1 MAIIDSVLVDVIILP
16 LMNVS
21 IPTYI
26 NRDKVIYYGKY
37 MDPKG
42 NVSEDLTN
50 VIFPG
55 ILQVVPPSDVPL
67 IVKMSLADFH
77 VLMTT

>member
-1 MAIIDSVLVDVIILP
+1 MAVVDAVLVDVKVTP
-16 LMNVS
+16 FRNES